1 MIFRDFVKIE
11 DIECVKNIVE
21 STGFFYDIEVPIA
34 IDLVK
39 DTFEGGQD
47 YKFLFVEFNDETIA
61 YTCYGLIDGTVGGYD
76 LYWIVTHNDY
86 RDQGIGK
93 KLLEETHLRVKNDG
107 GRYIVAETSSIEKY
121 LPTRKFYENNQYN
134 KEAII
139 RDFYRIGD
147 DKIIYVK
154 YL

>member
-47 YKFLFVEFNDETIA
+47 YKFIFAELDGKTIA
-61 YTCYGLIDGTVGGYD
+61 YSCYGSIDGTVDGYD
-76 LYWIVTHNDY
+76 LYWIATHDDY
-86 RDQGIGK
+86 RGQGIGK
-93 KLLEETHLRVKNDG
+93 KLLEETHLRVKDAG
-107 GRYIVAETSSIEKY
+107 GRYIIAETSSLEKY
-121 LPTRKFYENNQYN
+121 LPTRKFYE
-134 KEAII
+134 KKSI
-139 RDFYRIGD
+139 
-147 DKIIYVK
+147 
-154 YL
+154 